1 MVQIITLSALVGVSY
16 ASNNKLLESTVGPH
30 LLHVV
35 TISLLIVLA
44 TNPTEVSRSYA
55 KIYSWTNLGIDNV
68 TLTFLLYRSISQDA
82 DVNVDFA
89 LYIVCVIALL
99 IIDVHNVSVSYE
111 IYIQD
116 QTRDID
122 VSEQTTFDKPP
133 HIPTPTDVESQSM
146 RRRSRTLGDDA
157 NIRLLNLDV
166 QGANKQ
172 YDIGSRQHPALKR
185 NM

>member
-1 MVQIITLSALVGVSY
+1 MVQIITLSGLVGVSY

-89 LYIVCVIALL
+89 LYIVCVIVLL

-122 VSEQTTFDKPP
+122 ISELTTIDKPS
-133 HIPTPTDVESQSM
+133 IPTDTDVESQTM

-157 NIRLLNLDV
+157 NIRLLNIDV
-166 QGANKQ
+166 QSANKQ
-172 YDIGSRQHPALKR
+172 YDIGSRLHPALKR